1 MPDPQR
7 LVAPSDTDAA
17 GRFTVEAE
25 RQRNDSLDEL
35 AGMLQ
40 SLIGDNE
47 TNISRLA
54 ERTGFKRQQVSRAVN
69 GREVPSPDLS
79 DALDVVLPCGG
90 AIRRLRDAADREKR
104 ARRLGVVPPMR
115 RPSDE
120 FVPAPEGMLI
130 THGARTI
137 DHEVISTNRRE
148 FAALPALP
156 ALSAIAASTRAR
168 IETGSASDRTLD
180 ELESDVDEI
189 AQVYGSAPHLALLG
203 EVAERWKQIESIL
216 DGRMSAGTRARVTQL
231 GGQLTYFLGRLA
243 FNTNDFRSARRFA
256 GLAGTYAD
264 EIGEPVLIMSVAAL
278 QSSIA
283 YHTQRYRQAIAALN
297 LVQQVRHPYMD
308 GRMAAYEARAYAK
321 MGDQESARDALN
333 RMEAASC
340 TMAPMPGETPV
351 GPAAV
356 AMFRS
361 GVAINMGDVDMA
373 QEWAPIAI
381 AGYQRKGGD
390 YTVEESQH
398 AYMSYASKFLIGRE
412 PEPEEAARI
421 AMDVI
426 RTAPDELTHTVKA
439 RLRQCASSFS
449 PAHHRIPAVSSFL
462 EACRTL
468 PAGGTG

>member
-1 MPDPQR
+1 
-7 LVAPSDTDAA
+7 
-17 GRFTVEAE
+17 VEAE
-25 RQRNDSLDEL
+25 RQRNDALDEL
-35 AGMLQ
+35 ATMLQ
-40 SLIGDNE
+40 SLIEDNG

-90 AIRRLRDAADREKR
+90 GIRRLRDAADREKR

-115 RPSDE
+115 RPTDE
-120 FVPAPEGMLI
+120 YVPAAPGI
-130 THGARTI
+130 VVSNDVRTI
-137 DHEVISTNRRE
+137 DQEVVSTNRRE
-148 FAALPALP
+148 FAAIPALP
-156 ALSAIAASTRAR
+156 ALSAIAASTRQR

-203 EVAERWKQIESIL
+203 EVAGRWKQIESIL
-216 DGRMSAGTRARVTQL
+216 DGRMSASTRGRVTLL

-256 GLAGTYAD
+256 GLAGTYAH

-278 QSSIA
+278 QSSVA
-283 YHTQRYRQAIAALN
+283 YHTQRYRQAVAALS
-297 LVQQVRHPYMD
+297 VVRHVHHPYMD
-308 GRMAAYEARAYAK
+308 ARIAAYEARAYAK
-321 MGDQESARDALN
+321 MGDQDNARAALN

-340 TMAPMPGETPV
+340 SMAPMPGETPV

-361 GVAINMGDVDMA
+361 GVAIALNDADMV
-373 QEWAPIAI
+373 QEWAPIAV
-381 AGYQRKGGD
+381 AGYRRKGSD

-398 AYMSYASKFLIGRE
+398 ASMSYASSFLVGSD
-412 PEPEEAARI
+412 PEPEEAARV
-421 AMDVI
+421 AMGVI
-426 RTAPDELTHTVKA
+426 STAPDALTHTVKA

-449 PAHHRIPAVSSFL
+449 PAHHRLPAVASYL

-468 PAGGTG
+468 PAGGAG

>member
-1 MPDPQR
+1 M
-7 LVAPSDTDAA
+7 
-17 GRFTVEAE
+17 EAE
-25 RQRNDSLDEL
+25 RQRNDALDQL
-35 AGMLQ
+35 ATMLQ

-90 AIRRLRDAADREKR
+90 AIRRLRDVADREKR

-115 RPSDE
+115 KPTDE
-120 FVPAPEGMLI
+120 YVPAPEGMLVAN
-130 THGARTI
+130 GARTI
-137 DHEVISTNRRE
+137 DQGVISTNRRE

-156 ALSAIAASTRAR
+156 ALSALAVSTRQR

-189 AQVYGSAPHLALLG
+189 AQVYGSAPHAALLG
-203 EVAERWKQIESIL
+203 EVAGRWKQIEAIL
-216 DGRMSAGTRARVTQL
+216 DGRMSAGTRSRVTLL

-243 FNTNDFRSARRFA
+243 FNTDDFRSARRFA
-256 GLAGTYAD
+256 GLAGTYAN

-283 YHTQRYRQAIAALN
+283 YHTQRYRQAIAALSVVHHVN
-297 LVQQVRHPYMD
+297 HPYMD
-308 GRMAAYEARAYAK
+308 ARMAAYEARAYAK
-321 MGDQESARDALN
+321 AGDNDNARRALN

-340 TMAPMPGETPV
+340 SMAPMPGETPV

-361 GVAINMGDVDMA
+361 GVAITMGDADMA
-373 QEWAPIAI
+373 REWAPIAV
-381 AGYQRKGGD
+381 AGYRRRGGD
-390 YTVEESQH
+390 FTVEESQH
-398 AYMSYASKFLIGRE
+398 ASMSDASRHLLG
-412 PEPEEAARI
+412 PDAEPEEAARI
-421 AMDVI
+421 AMDVM
-426 RTAPDELTHTVKA
+426 TSAPAELTHTVKS

-449 PAHHRIPAVSSFL
+449 PSHHRIPAVSSFL

-468 PAGGTG
+468 PAGTPG